1 MAKLKVSKNFISF
14 RQYIRTK
21 DLSVNEQYLLELLF
35 EFHNHNFGYA
45 YPDLK
50 TLMKA
55 FNTTSKNRVVSTIK
69 KLEKK
74 GLIRVIRKFKDNN
87 RYFIENINQ
96 FITSEKKKTSPN
108 KIHVDSNSNSTLDRQ
123 IDIEEALKQ
132 NESESEKVNLVLE
145 KFKGIVL
152 SKKHKAVINETEKE
166 VLENAIESINVDK
179 VNGNY
184 LLGAIERIKTKAI
197 EFVSGN
203 YTSNNSKR
211 FNSINAKSFNNFKAR
226 EYDYEKLERQLLGWY
241 NDEPEDVI
249 EEELPLG
256 ISWLGA

>member
-1 MAKLKVSKNFISF
+1 MSKSKISKNFISF

-74 GLIRVIRKFKDNN
+74 GLIRVTRKFKDNN
-87 RYFIENINQ
+87 RYFIANINE
-96 FITSEKKKTSPN
+96 FIISQNKKVISN
-108 KIHVDSNSNSTLDRQ
+108 KVNVDSNGNQPLDGQ
-123 IDIEEALKQ
+123 IGVEEALKQ
-132 NESESEKVNLVLE
+132 NESESDKIKLVLE
-145 KFKGIVL
+145 RFKGIIL
-152 SKKHKAVINETEKE
+152 SKKHKEVIDNTEKDI
-166 VLENAIESINVDK
+166 LENAIDSINVDK

-184 LLGAIERIKTKAI
+184 LLGAIERIKSKAI
-197 EFVSGN
+197 DFVSGN

-211 FNSINAKSFNNFKAR
+211 FNEINAKSFNNFKAR
-226 EYDYEKLERQLLGWY
+226 EYDYEKLEKQLLGWY
-241 NDEPEDVI
+241 NDEPEEVI
-249 EEELPLG
+249 EEEIPLG
-256 ISWLGA
+256 IAWLGA